1 MKKTMVIFKRFERFW
16 HWAQA
21 LLVLLLIVTGLEVHG
36 VIELFGFHT
45 SSSLHHISGFAW
57 GVLVI
62 LIFTWVFTTGEW
74 KQFIPDMKGIDG
86 VLRFYL
92 YGVFVGE
99 PHPHHM
105 SPDNKFNP
113 LQRIAYIG
121 VLFVL
126 IPVQII
132 TGLIYFFFP
141 ELRAAGIIDQI
152 GTVAIVHTFCAYT
165 IIAFLVIHLYLIT
178 LGEKLSSHMKAM
190 LTGKEDLKE

>member
-36 VIELFGFHT
+36 VIDLFGFHT

-105 SPDNKFNP
+105 SPENKFNP

-141 ELRAAGIIDQI
+141 ELRAAGIINQI
-152 GTVAIVHTFCAYT
+152 GTVAIIHTFCAYT

-178 LGEKLSSHMKAM
+178 LGEKLSSHIKAM
-190 LTGKEDLKE
+190 ITGKENIKD